1 MDIDVDTS
9 DHGTSNSTADE
20 SQEMPLSAPP
30 SSEDIEDNPQP
41 QTSPGVLTELFKWL
55 VSVDPCFS
63 VYYERFFSNKIDT
76 LLLISVLQKD
86 DLDFLEVTGDHATKM
101 LEAILF
107 LRTSIDPCTN
117 SDTNESVSDTQRFL
131 ATAPLNDAPK
141 FRKPQNFKTTSDP
154 SYLPFPSPDFAFFY
168 KFLLDNPAIRS

>member
-1 MDIDVDTS
+1 MLI
-9 DHGTSNSTADE
+9 HQIMGTSNSTADE

-86 DLDFLEVTGDHATKM
+86 DLDFLESDRGSCYEDV
-101 LEAILF
+101 
-107 LRTSIDPCTN
+107 R
-117 SDTNESVSDTQRFL
+117 SDTV
-131 ATAPLNDAPK
+131 PP
-141 FRKPQNFKTTSDP
+141 NFD
-154 SYLPFPSPDFAFFY
+154 
-168 KFLLDNPAIRS
+168 